1 MAKKKKRDKLREI
14 QGLFTGEILF
24 DDVSRLIYA
33 TDASSYRQV
42 PLAVSFPK
50 STADIQLLV
59 KFARENKVT
68 LIPRTAGTSLAG
80 QVVGNGLIV
89 DVSRYFNSIIEYN
102 DEEKWVRVQ
111 PGVIRDDLNRYLKP
125 FGVFFA
131 PETSTANRAM
141 IGGMIGN
148 NSCGS
153 NSVVY
158 ESTREHL
165 LSATTV
171 LFDGSEVEF
180 AEVSKEEF
188 EKKCFS
194 DSYEGKLYTHIN
206 QLLSDKNVRNNIDEH
221 YPNAKIP
228 RRNTGYALD
237 ILMNT
242 APFVDNDLPFNFCRL
257 LAGSE
262 GTLAITTEAKL
273 AVTPLPPPRQGLIC
287 AHFDNIHD
295 SLVAAQIALKY
306 NPSAV
311 ELMDHYI
318 LESTRNHR
326 TYSNYMF
333 FVEGEPKA
341 ILVIELRSVEDAAIQ
356 QAADKLIDELKQ
368 AGIGYHYPIVWNE
381 QAKLVWELRK
391 AGLGLLS
398 NMPGDAKPVPVVEDT
413 AVSIDDLPDYI
424 DEFNDLL
431 KRRGLNAV
439 HYAHAGSGELH
450 LRPIL
455 DLKTAEGN
463 LTFREIAEEVSQLV
477 KKYNGSL
484 SGEHGDGRLRGEFI
498 PFMIGEENYEYLVE
512 LKRVWDPKNIFN
524 RGKIVE
530 TPSMNTRLRFD
541 PGQFTPDYETILDFS
556 STLGIV
562 RAAEQCNGSA
572 DCRKSAEAGG
582 VMCPSYMATKDEK
595 HTTRARANIFR
606 EIAGRENDG
615 DPFLSEQIKD
625 VLDLCLSCKGCKAE
639 CPSNVDIAKIKAEFL
654 HQNQLIKGVPFRSK
668 LIGNY
673 AKTNALLANVPWLYN
688 GFVSVNWLSYLFK
701 KAVGFAPRRS
711 LPKLNKQTF
720 ISWFEQGKT
729 NNFGLAQSEL
739 GRKVLLF
746 ADEFTNYNDL
756 SAGQAVVLVLTR
768 LGYNVQLANTVDS
781 GRSYISKGM
790 LNEAKILANQNI
802 NSLRKQMTDEVFLVG
817 IEPSAILSFRD
828 EYIDFADDKNAAK
841 KIAKKA
847 LLFEEFIDQE
857 VNKKSIDTSLFKPI
871 SKKIKFHG
879 HCHQKALSSMTPL
892 QNTIALIPEANVEE
906 IPSGCCG
913 MAGSFGYEQE
923 HYELSMQIGELV
935 LFPAVRDLPEDG
947 LIVAPGTSCRHQ
959 IKDGTQ
965 TSSYHPAEVLWE
977 SLK

>member
-1 MAKKKKRDKLREI
+1 MAKKKKRDKLRDI
-14 QGLFTGEILF
+14 QELFEGEILF

-50 STADIQLLV
+50 SNADIQLLV
-59 KFARENKVT
+59 EFARENKVT

-80 QVVGNGLIV
+80 QVVGKGLIV
-89 DVSRYFNSIIEYN
+89 DVSRHFNKILEYN
-102 DEEKWVRVQ
+102 HEEKWVRVQ

-125 FGVFFA
+125 YGVFFA

-165 LSATTV
+165 LSVNTI

-180 AEVSKEEF
+180 AELSKQEF
-188 EKKCFS
+188 NEKCQL
-194 DSYEGKLYTHIN
+194 DSFEGQLYDHIN
-206 QLLSDKNVRNNIDEH
+206 QLLSDKNVRQSIEEN
-221 YPNAKIP
+221 YPNPKIP

-237 ILMNT
+237 ILMKSG
-242 APFVDNDLPFNFCRL
+242 PFSGDDIPFNFCKL

-262 GTLAITTEAKL
+262 GTLALTTEVKL
-273 AVTPLPPPRQGLIC
+273 AVTPLPPIRQGLIC

-306 NPSAV
+306 GPSAV
-311 ELMDHYI
+311 ELMDNYI
-318 LESTRNHR
+318 LESTRNNR
-326 TYSNYMF
+326 TYSHYMF

-341 ILVIELRSVEDAAIQ
+341 ILVIELRATEDNMIQ
-356 QAADKLIDELKQ
+356 EIADKLIEELKE
-368 AGIGYHYPIVWNE
+368 AAIGYHYPIVWNE

-413 AVSIDDLPDYI
+413 AVSIDDLPEYI
-424 DEFNDLL
+424 DDFNELL
-431 KRRGLNAV
+431 KERGLNAV
-439 HYAHAGSGELH
+439 HYAHAGSGEIH

-455 DLKTAEGN
+455 DLKTVDGN

-498 PFMIGEENYEYLVE
+498 PFMIGEENYQHLVD
-512 LKRVWDPKNIFN
+512 LKKVWDPKNIFN
-524 RGKIVE
+524 KGKIVD
-530 TPSMNTRLRFD
+530 TPAMNTGLRFD
-541 PGQFTPDYETILDFS
+541 PGQYTPDYKTVLDFS

-562 RAAEQCNGSA
+562 RSAEQCNGSA

-606 EIAGRENDG
+606 EIAGRENEE

-625 VLDLCLSCKGCKAE
+625 VLDLCLSCKGCKSE
-639 CPSNVDIAKIKAEFL
+639 CPSNVDIAKIKTEFL
-654 HQNQLIKGVPFRSK
+654 HQHQLLKGVPFRSK

-673 AKTNALLANVPWLYN
+673 ASANAKLAKVPWLYN
-688 GFVSVNWLSYLFK
+688 GFVSVKWLSYLFK
-701 KAVGFAPRRS
+701 KAVGFAPQRS

-720 ISWFEQGKT
+720 THWFKQGKSD
-729 NNFGLAQSEL
+729 NFGLGQAEL

-768 LGYNVQLANTVDS
+768 LGYNVQLSDTVES

-790 LNEAKILANQNI
+790 LNEAKELANKNI
-802 NSLRKQMTDEVFLVG
+802 NRLKEQITDEIYLVG

-828 EYIDFADDKNAAK
+828 EYIDLADDKETAK
-841 KIAKKA
+841 RLATKA

-857 VNKKSIDTSLFKPI
+857 IKQKKIDPSLFKPI
-871 SKKIKFHG
+871 VVNIKYHG

-892 QNTIALIPEANVEE
+892 QNTLELIPGAQVEE

-913 MAGSFGYEQE
+913 MAGSFGYEKE
-923 HYELSMQIGELV
+923 HYELSMQIGELA
-935 LFPAVRDLPEDG
+935 LFPAVRDLPVDG

-959 IKDGTQ
+959 IKDGTK
-965 TSSYHPAEVLWE
+965 TKSYHPAEVLWE

>member
-1 MAKKKKRDKLREI
+1 MAKKKNRQKLKAI
-14 QGLFTGEILF
+14 QGLFEGEILF

-50 STADIQLLV
+50 TTADIQLLV
-59 KFARENKVT
+59 NFARENKVS

-80 QVVGNGLIV
+80 QVVGKGLIV
-89 DVSRYFNSIIEYN
+89 DVSRYFNNILEYN

-141 IGGMIGN
+141 VGGMIGN

-153 NSVVY
+153 NSIVY

-180 AEVSKEEF
+180 SEVSKEKFKE
-188 EKKCFS
+188 KCFT
-194 DSYEGKLYTHIN
+194 DSFEGKLYTHIN
-206 QLLSDKNVRNNIDEH
+206 QLLSDKNVRTNITEG
-221 YPNAKIP
+221 YPNPKIP

-237 ILMNT
+237 LLMDAET
-242 APFVDNDLPFNFCRL
+242 FVDNDKSFNFCKL

-273 AVTPLPPPRQGLIC
+273 AVTPLPQPRQGLIC
-287 AHFDNIHD
+287 AHFDSIHD

-318 LESTRNHR
+318 LDSTRNHR

-341 ILVIELRSVEDAAIQ
+341 ILVIELRSVEDEAIQ
-356 QAADKLIDELKQ
+356 QAADNLIAELKQ
-368 AGIGYHYPIVWNE
+368 SGLGYHYPIVWNE
-381 QAKLVWELRK
+381 EAKLVWELRK

-413 AVSIDDLPDYI
+413 AVSIDDLPEYI
-424 DEFNDLL
+424 DEFNELL
-431 KRRGLNAV
+431 KKRGLNAV

-455 DLKTAEGN
+455 DLKTVDGN
-463 LTFREIAEEVSQLV
+463 CTFREIAEEVSQLV

-512 LKRVWDPKNIFN
+512 LKKIWDPKNIFN
-524 RGKIVE
+524 RGKIIN

-541 PGQFTPDYETILDFS
+541 PGQFTPEYETVLDFS
-556 STLGIV
+556 STQGIIRSV
-562 RAAEQCNGSA
+562 EQCNGSA

-582 VMCPSYMATKDEK
+582 VMCPSYMATKNEK
-595 HTTRARANIFR
+595 HSTRARANVFR
-606 EIAGRENDG
+606 EIAGREHG
-615 DPFLSEQIKD
+615 EDPFLSEEIKD
-625 VLDLCLSCKGCKAE
+625 VLDLCLSCKGCKSE
-639 CPSNVDIAKIKAEFL
+639 CPSNVDIGKVKTEFL
-654 HQNQLIKGVPFRSK
+654 HQHQQRVGVPFRSK
-668 LIGNY
+668 LIGDY
-673 AKTNALLANVPWLYN
+673 AKTNAMLAKIPWLYN
-688 GFVSVNWLSYLFK
+688 GFVSVPWLSYLFK
-701 KAVGFAPRRS
+701 KAVGFAPERS
-711 LPKLNKQTF
+711 MPKLNKQTF
-720 ISWFEQGKT
+720 NDWFINNKPK
-729 NNFGLAQSEL
+729 NFGLSQTEL
-739 GRKVLLF
+739 GRKVLIF

-756 SAGQAVVLVLTR
+756 SAGQAVVLVHTR
-768 LGYNVQLANTVDS
+768 LGYNVHLANSVAS
-781 GRSYISKGM
+781 GRSYLSKGM
-790 LNEAKILANQNI
+790 LTEAKELANQNV
-802 NSLRKQMTDEVFLVG
+802 NLLKDQLSDDVFLVG

-828 EYIDFADDKNAAK
+828 EYLDLADDKEAAK
-841 KIAKKA
+841 TLAPKA
-847 LLFEEFIDQE
+847 LLFEEFIDLE
-857 VNKKSIDTSLFKPI
+857 IKNKGLDTNLFKPMATT
-871 SKKIKFHG
+871 IKYHG

-892 QNTIALIPEANVEE
+892 QNTLALIPEASVEE

-913 MAGSFGYEQE
+913 MAGAFGYEKE
-923 HYELSMQIGELV
+923 HYELSMQIGELI
-935 LFPAVRDLPEDG
+935 LFPAVRELPAEG
-947 LIVAPGTSCRHQ
+947 ILVAPGTSCRHQ
-959 IKDGTQ
+959 IKDGTK
-965 TSSYHPAEVLWE
+965 TTSYHPAEVLWE
-977 SLK
+977 SLR

>member
-14 QGLFTGEILF
+14 EELFEGEILF

-80 QVVGNGLIV
+80 QVVGKGLIV
-89 DVSRYFNSIIEYN
+89 DVSRYFNNILEYN
-102 DEEKWVRVQ
+102 DEEKWVSVQ

-141 IGGMIGN
+141 VGGMIGN

-158 ESTREHL
+158 KSTREHL
-165 LSATTV
+165 LSATTI
-171 LFDGSEVEF
+171 LFDSSEVEF
-180 AEVSKEEF
+180 TDVTKEEF
-188 EKKCFS
+188 KDKCSS
-194 DSYEGKLYTHIN
+194 DSFEGKLYTHIN
-206 QLLSDKNVRNNIDEH
+206 QLLADNNVRTNISAH
-221 YPNAKIP
+221 YPNPKIP

-237 ILMNT
+237 ILMNSE
-242 APFVDNDLPFNFCRL
+242 PFMDNDTPFNFCKL

-273 AVTPLPPPRQGLIC
+273 AVTPLPHPRQGLIC

-295 SLVAAQIALKY
+295 ALVAAQIALKY

-311 ELMDHYI
+311 ELMDNYI
-318 LESTRNHR
+318 LDSTRNHR
-326 TYSNYMF
+326 TYSHYMF

-356 QAADKLIDELKQ
+356 QAADKLIEELKQ

-455 DLKTAEGN
+455 DLKTVEGN
-463 LTFREIAEEVSQLV
+463 LIFREIAEEVSQLV

-512 LKRVWDPKNIFN
+512 LKKVWDPQNIFN

-530 TPSMNTRLRFD
+530 TPSMNTMLRFD
-541 PGQFTPDYETILDFS
+541 PGQYTPEYDTVLDFS

-562 RAAEQCNGSA
+562 RLAEQCNGSA

-606 EIAGRENDG
+606 EIAGRENAE
-615 DPFLSEQIKD
+615 DPFLSDQIKD

-639 CPSNVDIAKIKAEFL
+639 CPSNVDIAKIKAEFI
-654 HQNQLIKGVPFRSK
+654 HQNQLLTGVPFRSK

-673 AKTNALLANVPWLYN
+673 AKTNALLARVPWLYN
-688 GFVSVNWLSYLFK
+688 GFVSVSWLSYLFK

-711 LPKLNKQTF
+711 LPKLNNQTF
-720 ISWFEQGKT
+720 IDWFRYNKPK
-729 NNFGLAQSEL
+729 NFGLNQSEL

-790 LNEAKILANQNI
+790 LNEAKSLANINI
-802 NSLRKQMTDEVFLVG
+802 NSLKEQLTDEVYLVG
-817 IEPSAILSFRD
+817 IEPSAILSYRD
-828 EYIDFADDKNAAK
+828 EYIDLADDKEAAQ
-841 KIAKKA
+841 KIAIKA

-857 VNKKSIDTSLFKPI
+857 INKKSIDTSLFKPI
-871 SKKIKFHG
+871 AKKIKFHG

-892 QNTIALIPEANVEE
+892 QNTLALIPQANVEE

-913 MAGSFGYEQE
+913 MAGSFGYEKE
-923 HYELSMQIGELV
+923 HYDLSMQIGELI
-935 LFPAVRDLPEDG
+935 LFPAVRDLPEDS
-947 LIVAPGTSCRHQ
+947 LVVAPGTSCRHQ

-965 TSSYHPAEVLWE
+965 TSSYHPAEALWE

>member
-1 MAKKKKRDKLREI
+1 MAKKKKRARLKEI
-14 QGLFTGEILF
+14 LGQFNGEILF

-50 STADIQLLV
+50 SIADIQLLV

-80 QVVGNGLIV
+80 QVVGKGIIL
-89 DVSRYFNSIIEYN
+89 DVSRYFNKILEYN

-125 FGVFFA
+125 YGVFFA

-141 IGGMIGN
+141 IGGMVGN

-165 LSATTV
+165 LSLNTV
-171 LFDGSEVEF
+171 LYDGEEVEF
-180 AEVSKEEF
+180 AALSGQEF
-188 EKKCFS
+188 DKKCQLDTF
-194 DSYEGKLYTHIN
+194 EGQLYSHIY
-206 QLLSDKNVRNNIDEH
+206 QLLSDNKVREGIAEH
-221 YPNAKIP
+221 YPDPKIP

-237 ILMNT
+237 ILMNS
-242 APFVDNDLPFNFCRL
+242 APFNGDEEPFNFCKL

-262 GTLAITTEAKL
+262 GTLAITTEIKL
-273 AVTPLPPPRQGLIC
+273 AVSPLPPARQGLIC
-287 AHFDNIHD
+287 AHFNNIHD

-306 NPSAV
+306 GPTAV

-318 LESTRNHR
+318 LDSTRNHR
-326 TYSNYMF
+326 KYYKNMF

-341 ILVIELRSVEDAAIQ
+341 ILVIELRATEDNIIQ
-356 QAADKLIDELKQ
+356 QIADEMIEELKQ
-368 AGIGYHYPIVWNE
+368 KGIGHHYPIVWNE
-381 QAKLVWELRK
+381 QAGLVWELRK

-413 AVSIDDLPDYI
+413 AVSIDDLPEYI
-424 DEFNDLL
+424 DDFNDLL
-431 KRRGLNAV
+431 KARGLNAV

-455 DLKTAEGN
+455 DLKTVEGN

-498 PFMIGEENYEYLVE
+498 PFMIGEENYQHLVD
-512 LKRVWDPKNIFN
+512 LKEVWDPRNIFN
-524 RGKIVE
+524 QGKIVE
-530 TPSMNTRLRFD
+530 TPAMNTRLRFD
-541 PGQFTPDYETILDFS
+541 PGQYTPDFDSVLDFS

-562 RAAEQCNGSA
+562 RSAEQCNGSA

-606 EIAGRENDG
+606 EIAGRENKG

-625 VLDLCLSCKGCKAE
+625 VFDLCLSCKGCKAE

-654 HQNQLIKGVPFRSK
+654 HQYQLLKGVPFRSR

-673 AKTNALLANVPWLYN
+673 SKANAKLSLVPWLYN
-688 GFVSVNWLSYLFK
+688 GFIAVNWLSFLFK
-701 KAVGFAPRRS
+701 KAVGFAPKRS
-711 LPKLNKQTF
+711 MPKLNKQTF
-720 ISWFEQGKT
+720 RAWFKKRKPD
-729 NNFGLAQSEL
+729 NFGLGQAEL

-768 LGYNVQLANTVDS
+768 LGYNVQLADSVDS
-781 GRSYISKGM
+781 GRSYLSKGM
-790 LNEAKILANQNI
+790 LNEAKALANENI
-802 NSLRKQMTDEVFLVG
+802 NSLKEQITDEVFMVG
-817 IEPSAILSFRD
+817 VEPSAILSFRD
-828 EYIDFADDKNAAK
+828 EYLDLADDKEAAK
-841 KIAKKA
+841 NIAQKA

-857 VNKKSIDTSLFKPI
+857 IKKNSIDKNLFKPVA
-871 SKKIKFHG
+871 STIKYHG

-892 QNTIALIPEANVEE
+892 QNTLALIPEANVEQ

-913 MAGSFGYEQE
+913 MAGSFGYEKE
-923 HYELSMQIGELV
+923 HYDLSMQIGELI
-935 LFPAVRDLPEDG
+935 LFPAVRELPEDS
-947 LIVAPGTSCRHQ
+947 IVVAPGTSCRHQ

-965 TSSYHPAEVLWE
+965 TISYHPAEVLWE